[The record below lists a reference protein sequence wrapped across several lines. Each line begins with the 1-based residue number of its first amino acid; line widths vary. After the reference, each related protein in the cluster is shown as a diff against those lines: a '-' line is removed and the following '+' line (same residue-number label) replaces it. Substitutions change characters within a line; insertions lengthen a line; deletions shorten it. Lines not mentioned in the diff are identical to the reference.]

1 MKSLSGRTAVVTGAS
16 SGIGLAL
23 VKRFHA
29 EGMNVVLADVD
40 LAGIEAIAAEL
51 GERALAVRTDVSDPE
66 AVDRLAAATLEAFGA
81 VHVVC
86 NNAGVESG
94 GAFSEIPLEAWR
106 WVLGVNV
113 MGVVNGCKTF
123 LPLLREQDEAHI
135 VNTSSTAA
143 FSSRTP
149 TFAPYIASKGA
160 VLGLTESLA
169 IEEHASGSNVGISL
183 LVPGPTR
190 TRMMD
195 AERNRPEDVPA
206 TDGDPKR
213 TALFEQLRAV
223 TDAGGLEPDE
233 VAELVVNGILEDR
246 FYILTHPEAVFGSW
260 ELRKQWLE
268 GGPVPT
274 PATVQVKSR

>member
-1 MKSLSGRTAVVTGAS
+1 MKSLNGRTAVVTGAS

-23 VKRFHA
+23 IRRFHA

-40 LAGIEAIAAEL
+40 LAGMEAIVAEL
-51 GERALAVRTDVSDPE
+51 GERAIAVRTDVSDPA
-66 AVDRLAAATLEAFGA
+66 AVERLAEATIEAFGA
-81 VHVVC
+81 VHLVC

-94 GAFSEIPLEAWR
+94 GAFSEIALETWR
-106 WVLGVNV
+106 WVMGVNV

-123 LPLLREQDEAHI
+123 LPLLRQQEEAHL
-135 VNTSSTAA
+135 VNTASTAA

-149 TFAPYIASKGA
+149 TFAPYIASKCA

-169 IEEHASGSNVGISL
+169 IEEKASGSSVGISL

-206 TDGDPKR
+206 TTDDPAR
-213 TALFEQLRAV
+213 AAAFEGIRRA
-223 TDAGGLEPDE
+223 TEAGGLEPSE
-233 VAELVVNGILEDR
+233 VADLVVQAVLSDQ
-246 FYILTHPEAVFGSW
+246 FYILTHPEAVFGSL
-260 ELRKQWLE
+260 EVRRRWLE

-274 PATVQVKSR
+274 PATVQVASR